1 MKNNFL
7 KNFYVRFLI
16 NVIISSI
23 VFFIIVILLI
33 YIFVLTGT
41 SSSGSILDVGQLNF
55 TLSENFLSLLLCLII
70 GVIVFTITFI
80 LLERKKYKNIGLI
93 YRGINRISNGN
104 INEEIIVDSDDE
116 LSLMADNL
124 NVMQIKLQEI
134 IERERESERQKN
146 ELITNIAHDLRT
158 PLTSILG
165 YLEIIETNKK
175 ITDEKKME
183 YINIAYNKSKRLETL
198 IEDLFAF
205 TKLSFGKLPMHVQKI
220 DIVKLINQLI
230 EELYPLFE
238 KNKIDYEF
246 KSNVTELDVLGD
258 AKLLARLFDN
268 LINNAI
274 KYGKDGKKIIINLCK
289 ENDNSYYVSVVNFG
303 EIIPEEIQYK
313 LFEKFYRAD
322 KSRNSNVAGTG
333 LGLAIAKNIAELHK
347 GRIEVNSDKNGTE
360 FKVLLNI
367 NFDLENENLYE

>member
-7 KNFYVRFLI
+7 KNFYLRFLV

-23 VFFIIVILLI
+23 IFFIIVIFFI
-33 YIFVLTGT
+33 YILFISEIGV
-41 SSSGSILDVGQLNF
+41 SRNILDTRQFAVN
-55 TLSENFLSLLLCLII
+55 ENFLNLLLSFFLGI
-70 GVIVFTITFI
+70 IVFTITFI
-80 LLERKKYKNIGLI
+80 LLERKKYKNIDLI
-93 YRGINRISNGN
+93 YKGINRISNGN

-116 LSLMADNL
+116 ISIMAENL
-124 NVMQIKLQEI
+124 NIMQIKLQEI
-134 IERERESERQKN
+134 IERDRESERQKN

-183 YINIAYNKSKRLETL
+183 YISIAYNKSKRLETL
-198 IEDLFAF
+198 IDDLFAF
-205 TKLSFGKLPMHVQKI
+205 TKLSFGKLPMNLLRI

-246 KSNVTELDVLGD
+246 KSNVSSLDVLGD
-258 AKLLARLFDN
+258 PKLLARLFDN

-274 KYGKDGKKIIINLCK
+274 KYGKDGKKIIITLFK
-289 ENDNSYYVSVVNFG
+289 DGDNSYYVSVVNFG
-303 EIIPEEIQYK
+303 EIISDDIKHK

-322 KSRNSNVAGTG
+322 KSRNSNVSGTG

-360 FKVLLNI
+360 FKVLLKVD
-367 NFDLENENLYE
+367 FDLENENLYE